1 VIRRVFWLSVGA
13 AAGIT
18 GYRRATAM
26 GRAITVR
33 LTGDEPGAPARAE
46 LTPAQ
51 PVLTRASTF
60 SATRTA
66 WRTSRGLWR
75 AQRAALG
82 RIRAAG
88 LFARDVREGMD
99 MYLNRQEGQAGPTL
113 ADTTRN
119 RRPPARPQ

>member
-13 AAGIT
+13 AAGVT

-26 GRAITVR
+26 TRAISVR
-33 LTGDEPGAPARAE
+33 LTGEPPRAQLTAAQAMPAP
-46 LTPAQ
+46 
-51 PVLTRASTF
+51 RASTF
-60 SATRTA
+60 SATRA
-66 WRTSRGLWR
+66 VWRTSRGVWR

-88 LFARDVREGMD
+88 LFARDVRDGMD
-99 MYLNRQEGQAGPTL
+99 IYLNRQEGQAGPTL

-119 RRPPARPQ
+119 RRPPARPH